1 MRMSLGSSTDPL
13 DFMAA
18 KTVFLDLAG
27 TIVMP
32 LKPES
37 LDEIWPLP
45 GAVEAIAHLCAAGF
59 RCPVV
64 TVQARIEKGL
74 FTENEFR
81 QWFQV
86 FAAGIKQQGA
96 LLEGPYV
103 CPHRFATP
111 CRCKKPSTLLYERAA
126 EELGL
131 QLAGAFVVGDSAADM
146 EAASRLGGVGC
157 LVRTGWAQD
166 EVEVVRA
173 RTHSSFVAADLA
185 AAAEWILARAAA

>member
-1 MRMSLGSSTDPL
+1 MV
-13 DFMAA
+13 A

-37 LDEIWPLP
+37 LDEIWPIP
-45 GAVEAIAHLCAAGF
+45 GAVEAIARLCAAGF

-74 FTENEFR
+74 FTESEFR
-81 QWFQV
+81 HWFEA
-86 FAAGIKQQGA
+86 FASGIKAQGA
-96 LLEGPYV
+96 LLQGPYV
-103 CPHRFATP
+103 CPHRAATP
-111 CRCKKPSTLLYERAA
+111 CWCKKPNTLLYERAA
-126 EELGL
+126 NELGL
-131 QLAGAFVVGDSAADM
+131 QLTGAFVVGDSAVDM

-166 EVEVVRA
+166 EVELARA
-173 RTHSSFVAADLA
+173 QVHSSFVGADLA
-185 AAAEWILARAAA
+185 AAADWMLARAAA

>member
-1 MRMSLGSSTDPL
+1 MSAPSR
-13 DFMAA
+13 A
-18 KTVFLDLAG
+18 VYLDLAG

-37 LDEIWPLP
+37 LEEIWPIA
-45 GAVEAIAHLCAAGF
+45 GAVEAIARLSAAGF

-74 FTENEFR
+74 FTEVQFR
-81 QWFQV
+81 EWFRT
-86 FAAGIKQQGA
+86 FATGIKKQGA

-111 CRCKKPSTLLYERAA
+111 CACKKPSTLLYERAA
-126 EELGL
+126 SEHGL
-131 QLAGAFVVGDSAADM
+131 QLAGAFVVGDSAVDM

-166 EVEVVRA
+166 EAELARA
-173 RTHSSFVAADLA
+173 RQHSSFVGADV
-185 AAAEWILARAAA
+185 AEAVDWILARPAV

>member
-1 MRMSLGSSTDPL
+1 
-13 DFMAA
+13 MAA

-37 LDEIWPLP
+37 LDEIWPIP
-45 GAVEAIAHLCAAGF
+45 GAIEAIARLCAAGF

-81 QWFQV
+81 QWFQT
-86 FAAGIKQQGA
+86 FAAGTEQRGA
-96 LLEGPYV
+96 HLEGPYV

-126 EELGL
+126 EELHL
-131 QLAGAFVVGDSAADM
+131 QLAGAFVVGDSAVDM
-146 EAASRLGGVGC
+146 EAAARLSGVGC

-166 EVEVVRA
+166 EAEVVRA
-173 RTHSSFVAADLA
+173 RLHSSFVGADLA
-185 AAAEWILARAAA
+185 AAADWILAQAAA